1 MVITATLPIF
11 TVTKPEASTII
22 AKTPTR
28 RKLLGKSIMIA
39 NTYRLKSAFLSLKSG
54 SIRVVHKKKEQFI
67 GIRIKKPKLTGN
79 FNSGSTIWQP
89 KQWYKNKNSN
99 IGKEEFIHKS
109 GSTLGFS
116 RMLQV
121 LSSDKKGINGI
132 FNHCWND

>member
-1 MVITATLPIF
+1 
-11 TVTKPEASTII
+11 
-22 AKTPTR
+22 
-28 RKLLGKSIMIA
+28 MIA

-99 IGKEEFIHKS
+99 IGKEEFF
-109 GSTLGFS
+109 TNQEALLDFP
-116 RMLQV
+116 
-121 LSSDKKGINGI
+121 
-132 FNHCWND
+132 